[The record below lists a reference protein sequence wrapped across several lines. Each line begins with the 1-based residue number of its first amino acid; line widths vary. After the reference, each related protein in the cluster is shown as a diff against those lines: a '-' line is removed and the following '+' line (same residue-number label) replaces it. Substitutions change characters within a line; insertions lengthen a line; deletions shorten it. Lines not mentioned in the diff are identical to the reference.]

1 MPLSPQRLSATTR
14 ASLARGA
21 ALYDAGLYWESHEA
35 WEEAWL
41 VEEGDARVLLQGLIQ
56 VAAGFH
62 KAIVQRQPSGCVKL
76 LSTGLDKLRSVP
88 ADLAGSELAAFIGKV
103 EAALREAV
111 RWQAGEV
118 AGVARGSIPALGPD
132 FSVQPWE
139 S

>member
-21 ALYDAGLYWESHEA
+21 VLYDAGLYWESHEA

-41 VEEGDARVLLQGLIQ
+41 VEQGDPRVLLQGLIQ

-62 KAIVQRQPSGCVKL
+62 KATVQRQPNGCVKL
-76 LSTGLDKLRSVP
+76 LSAGLDKLRAVP
-88 ADLAGSELAAFIGKV
+88 EDLLGSELAAFTAKV
-103 EAALREAV
+103 ESALREAL

-118 AGVARGSIPALGPD
+118 AGVAKGSIPTLGPD
-132 FSVQPWE
+132 FSMQP
-139 S
+139 